1 MNELMNVDEGKEV
14 FQSGLQLAEISFL
27 YPPFWTIDLTL
38 CVSLRVCYAFCRE
51 EKSEQLSECR
61 EELEHTKLVLAKLR
75 SDSQEWFNEARKS
88 AGYRDEVDALREKAD
103 RCDR

>member
-1 MNELMNVDEGKEV
+1 MIT
-14 FQSGLQLAEISFL
+14 EIKFL
-27 YPPFWTIDLTL
+27 YYINFKCSVLKITNQFYFI
-38 CVSLRVCYAFCRE
+38 RE

-75 SDSQEWFNEARKS
+75 SDSQEWFNEARKA

>member
-1 MNELMNVDEGKEV
+1 MFN
-14 FQSGLQLAEISFL
+14 
-27 YPPFWTIDLTL
+27 Y
-38 CVSLRVCYAFCRE
+38 RE

-75 SDSQEWFNEARKS
+75 TDSQEWFNEARKS

-103 RCDR
+103 RCDRYKLFQWLFLLLHSLS